1 MLFLLFMLQKS
12 KCLIYYIAK
21 EKVCFMADR
30 LKLFIILSFAASTA
44 LPVSAAGQK
53 PKIDCAKIRGVCYN
67 IRPEADAR
75 RELAYGSR
83 VGLNTVRFWL
93 SRGAY
98 AKSGD
103 EYVKK
108 VVDFVRTCHSCGYR
122 SMPILFNGNMLDPKT
137 IQPDAYG
144 FADRFTEAVVKAL
157 KDEPGLLMFDMMNE
171 PLCNTWMSKA
181 NGDERK
187 ARAETTW
194 AFLRREMELAQ
205 RLAPNCLFTVGYTTA
220 SEIERTTA
228 EKLDVISFHDYSA
241 SREGGRRN
249 YEKAM
254 KWGRELGKPVIQ
266 TETGCLA
273 RANSYEMALQ
283 LCHEYKMGWVLFSLM
298 ISGRCI
304 DEHGIFYPDGTIRDA
319 GTIAAM
325 FGCFRNRGEKCAIV
339 PPNPNRE
346 GKADKALKLIRDAL
360 QEYTS
365 DAFDY
370 RRSDKKQLLDACEV
384 AANLLEACELVPM
397 CDLPTAKIAAFRQ
410 NPKADLWEIRKLAY
424 SLAMRLKEVCQ
435 MIDD

>member
-1 MLFLLFMLQKS
+1 MKTLQMRSKLNMLAVL
-12 KCLIYYIAK
+12 
-21 EKVCFMADR
+21 VTV
-30 LKLFIILSFAASTA
+30 LSAALAMSSAFAA
-44 LPVSAAGQK
+44 PQGGRK
-53 PKIDCAKIRGVCYN
+53 PEIDCSKIRGVCYG
-67 IRPEADAR
+67 IYPEETVR

-103 EYVKK
+103 AYVRK
-108 VVDFVRTCHSCGYR
+108 VVEFVRTCHACGYK

-137 IQPDAYG
+137 VQPEAYG
-144 FADRFTEAVVKAL
+144 SADRFTEAIVKAL

-171 PLCNTWMSKA
+171 PLCNPWISNA
-181 NGDERK
+181 EGDERK
-187 ARAETTW
+187 ARAKTTW
-194 AFLRREMELAQ
+194 TFLRREIDLA
-205 RLAPNCLFTVGYTTA
+205 RKLAPNCLFTVGYTTA
-220 SEIERTTA
+220 FEIEQTTA
-228 EKLDVISFHDYSA
+228 ERLDVLSFHDYSA
-241 SREGGRRN
+241 TRAGGRRN
-249 YEKAM
+249 YEKAAE
-254 KWGRELGKPVIQ
+254 WGRKLGVQVIQ

-283 LCHEYKMGWVLFSLM
+283 LCHEYKMGWVLFNLI

-325 FGCFRNRGEKCAIV
+325 FGCFRNRGENCAVV

-346 GKADKALKLIRDAL
+346 GQADKALKLIREAL
-360 QEYTS
+360 KEYTS

-370 RRSDKKQLLDACEV
+370 RRSDRKKLLDACEV

-397 CDLPTAKIAAFRQ
+397 CELPTAKIAAFRKDP
-410 NPKADLWEIRKLAY
+410 NSDIWEIRKLAY
-424 SLAMRLKEVCQ
+424 ALALRLKEVCQ
-435 MIDD
+435 IIDD

>member
-1 MLFLLFMLQKS
+1 MKTRQGEFRAGRLAALL
-12 KCLIYYIAK
+12 AV
-21 EKVCFMADR
+21 VCAAM
-30 LKLFIILSFAASTA
+30 AASTA
-44 LPVSAAGQK
+44 SAAANAGRK
-53 PKIDCAKIRGVCYN
+53 PVVDCAKIRGVCYG

-93 SRGAY
+93 SRGAF

-108 VVDFVRTCHSCGYR
+108 VVDFVRVCDSCGYK

-137 IQPDAYG
+137 IQPGAYDS
-144 FADRFTEAVVKAL
+144 ADRFTKAIVTAL

-171 PLCNTWMSKA
+171 PLCNPWISRA
-181 NGDERK
+181 SGDERK
-187 ARAETTW
+187 AREEATW
-194 AFLRREMELAQ
+194 AFLRREIDLAQ

-220 SEIERTTA
+220 FEIERTTA
-228 EKLDVISFHDYSA
+228 ERLDVLSFHDYSA

-249 YEKAM
+249 YGLAAE
-254 KWGRELGKPVIQ
+254 WGRKLGKQVIQ

-283 LCHEYKMGWVLFSLM
+283 LCHEYKMGWILFNLM

-325 FGCFRNRGEKCAIV
+325 FGCFRNRGEACAIV

-346 GKADKALKLIRDAL
+346 GKADRALKLIREAL
-360 QEYTS
+360 KEYTS

-370 RRSDKKQLLDACEV
+370 RRSDRKKLLDACEV

-397 CDLPTAKIAAFRQ
+397 CDLPTAKIAAFRKDP
-410 NPKADLWEIRKLAY
+410 NADIWEIRKLAY

-435 MIDD
+435 IVDD